1 MIFGYARKTVQEFS
15 VLRRMHTPKVLAQ
28 EEPVVAQ

>member
-15 VLRRMHTPKVLAQ
+15 VPGRMHMPKVLAE
-28 EEPVVAQ
+28 EEPRVPQ

>member
-15 VLRRMHTPKVLAQ
+15 VLGRMHMPKVLAQ
-28 EEPVVAQ
+28 EEPIVPQ

>member
-15 VLRRMHTPKVLAQ
+15 VLGRMHVPKVLAQ
-28 EEPVVAQ
+28 EESIVPQ